1 RRHALE
7 IFGSSA
13 NVTLLERPFHATT
26 LVSTIRVATR
36 ARRRQRQVRDL
47 IEQREA
53 ILSGISDAFSAL
65 DRDWRYTFVNDKVAE
80 LARIPKDKMMGG
92 VFWEIFPDAIG
103 GEFYERCH
111 KAMAMQR
118 PAHFEFFYNTV

>member
-1 RRHALE
+1 SRTDGISRNALE

-13 NVTLLERPFHATT
+13 NVTLLERPFHAMT
-26 LVSTIRVATR
+26 LVSTIRVAAR

-65 DRDWRYTFVNDKVAE
+65 DRDWRYTFVNEKVAE
-80 LARIPKDKMMGG
+80 LAGIPKDKMVGR
-92 VFWEIFPDAIG
+92 VIWEIFPDAVG
-103 GEFYERCH
+103 GEFYKRSH
-111 KAMAMQR
+111 KA
-118 PAHFEFFYNTV
+118 